1 MTEVAELEARIGAA
15 LAAIKTHASA
25 AAPATDDDAALKA
38 LKAENAELR
47 AALEAL
53 QQQRDKDVSD
63 LDALLERLKPLV
75 EEVG

>member
-25 AAPATDDDAALKA
+25 AAPATDDAALKA